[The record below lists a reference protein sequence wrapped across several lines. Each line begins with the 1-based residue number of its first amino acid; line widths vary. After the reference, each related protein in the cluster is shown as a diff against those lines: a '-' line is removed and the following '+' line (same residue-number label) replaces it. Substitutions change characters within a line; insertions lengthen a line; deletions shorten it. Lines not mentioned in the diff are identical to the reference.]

1 MNFGTVPVGGE
12 KYRERGNERRARARA
27 RRDGEGKRAPGWPV
41 GCEPE
46 LIHIPL
52 HCFLRYNCGLL
63 VVIHGTNSISCPA
76 RRLETEAASLPILSR
91 SARNLHSPHVTISI
105 EEKGGEGN
113 GNISKI

>member
-1 MNFGTVPVGGE
+1 M
-12 KYRERGNERRARARA
+12 
-27 RRDGEGKRAPGWPV
+27 

-76 RRLETEAASLPILSR
+76 RRLETEAASLSMLSR
-91 SARNLHSPHVTISI
+91 FVRNLRSPHVTMSI
-105 EEKGGEGN
+105 EKEEEGN
-113 GNISKI
+113 KMF